1 VDVDVVCVGKD
12 NRGNKSEISFCVFE
26 VIFLSFLVVN
36 CGDWGGAQ
44 LTRHGGEL
52 RDPPLIFH
60 PNIENWRNYL
70 ANEGICN
77 LSDTAQHGVTIAFTY

>member
-1 VDVDVVCVGKD
+1 MWMWYAWEKTTGEIKV
-12 NRGNKSEISFCVFE
+12 KSLSVFE